1 MRLCLDAHYSPQI
14 AALLRE
20 RGHDVIASQA
30 DPALRGRSDTEL
42 FQQCL
47 TDRRVLVTENVA
59 DFVPLV
65 HARAARGDEHAG
77 VVFTSAASMPRGAAT
92 IGRFVEA
99 LDRLLRELPAEDA
112 LRDQVRW
119 LAPSE

>member
-1 MRLCLDAHYSPQI
+1 MRLCFDEHYSPQI
-14 AALLRE
+14 AARLRE
-20 RGHDVIASQA
+20 RGHDVVASQA
-30 DPALRGRSDTEL
+30 DQALRGRSDTDL

-47 TDRRVLVTENVA
+47 IDRRVLVTENVA

-65 HARAARGDEHAG
+65 HARAARGEEHAG
-77 VVFTSAASMPRGAAT
+77 IVFTSAASMPRGAAT

-99 LDRLLRELPAEDA
+99 LDRLLRELTAEDA

-119 LAPSE
+119 LASAE